1 MIIPFFAVGNHTS
14 GTILYT
20 VCGVSKIP
28 ATLLPHRIKRT
39 ITKKA
44 VEKALFGFVTRE
56 ILTLVI
62 LKISVVVFHKYHH
75 RLLYTVIKES
85 SRLNVR
91 LSKRASLAN
100 TWGADVFISIHCN
113 ASTNNT
119 ANGTEVYTFNTSSKA
134 LPLAKK
140 IQSKIVEILGTTDRG
155 TKTANFAVLRETT
168 MPAVLVETAFISN
181 KEDSDTLKTRQ
192 ADFADAIF
200 MAVCDEYNISY
211 EAKTYETAEEILNK
225 LTELIEIIDTKTALE
240 QIQEAKDRNNSL
252 YWISNKIVNR

>member
-1 MIIPFFAVGNHTS
+1 MKIFLDAGHSSGGGDTGAEGYNLKEQDITFGIVMLLAKKLSDVGFDIMVSRKNAGDVLGTNASTS
-14 GTILYT
+14 
-20 VCGVSKIP
+20 
-28 ATLLPHRIKRT
+28 
-39 ITKKA
+39 
-44 VEKALFGFVTRE
+44 
-56 ILTLVI
+56 
-62 LKISVVVFHKYHH
+62 
-75 RLLYTVIKES
+75 
-85 SRLNVR
+85 

-155 TKTANFAVLRETT
+155 TKTANFAVLRETS

-181 KEDSDTLKTRQ
+181 KADSDKLKTRQ

-200 MAVCDEYNISY
+200 MAVCDEYNVSY
-211 EAKTYETAEEILNK
+211 EVKTYETAEEILNK
-225 LTELIEIIDTKTALE
+225 LTELIEIIDMKTALE
-240 QIQEAKDRNNSL
+240 QIQDAKDKNNSL
-252 YWISNKIVNR
+252 YWILNKIVNR

>member
-1 MIIPFFAVGNHTS
+1 MKIFLDAGHSSGGGDTGAEGFNLKEQNITFGIVIFLAKKLSDVGFDIMVSRENAGDVLGTNASTS
-14 GTILYT
+14 
-20 VCGVSKIP
+20 
-28 ATLLPHRIKRT
+28 
-39 ITKKA
+39 
-44 VEKALFGFVTRE
+44 
-56 ILTLVI
+56 
-62 LKISVVVFHKYHH
+62 
-75 RLLYTVIKES
+75 
-85 SRLNVR
+85 

-155 TKTANFAVLRETT
+155 TKTANFAVLRETA

-181 KEDSDTLKTRQ
+181 KEDSDKLRTRQ

-200 MAVCDEYNISY
+200 MAVCDEYNVSY
-211 EAKTYETAEEILNK
+211 EVKTYETAEEILNK
-225 LTELIEIIDTKTALE
+225 LTELIEIIDMKTALE
-240 QIQEAKDRNNSL
+240 QIQDAKDKNNSL
-252 YWISNKIVNR
+252 YWILNKIVNR

>member
-1 MIIPFFAVGNHTS
+1 MKIFLDAGHSAGGGDTGAEGYNLKEQDITFGIVMLLAKKLSDVGLDIMVSRENVGDVLGTNESTS
-14 GTILYT
+14 
-20 VCGVSKIP
+20 
-28 ATLLPHRIKRT
+28 
-39 ITKKA
+39 
-44 VEKALFGFVTRE
+44 
-56 ILTLVI
+56 
-62 LKISVVVFHKYHH
+62 
-75 RLLYTVIKES
+75 
-85 SRLNVR
+85 

-155 TKTANFAVLRETT
+155 TKTANFAVLRETS

-181 KEDSDTLKTRQ
+181 KEDSDKLRTRQ

-200 MAVCDEYNISY
+200 MAVCDEYNVSY
-211 EAKTYETAEEILNK
+211 EVKRYETAEEILNK
-225 LTELIEIIDTKTALE
+225 LTELIEITDMKTALK
-240 QIQEAKDRNNSL
+240 QIQDAKDKNNSL
-252 YWISNKIVNR
+252 YWILNKIVNR

>member
-1 MIIPFFAVGNHTS
+1 MKIFLDAAHSVDGGDTGAEGFYLKEQDITFGIVMLLAKKLSDVGFDIMVSRENAGDVLGTNASTS
-14 GTILYT
+14 
-20 VCGVSKIP
+20 
-28 ATLLPHRIKRT
+28 
-39 ITKKA
+39 
-44 VEKALFGFVTRE
+44 
-56 ILTLVI
+56 
-62 LKISVVVFHKYHH
+62 
-75 RLLYTVIKES
+75 
-85 SRLNVR
+85 

-155 TKTANFAVLRETT
+155 TKTANFAVLRETA

-181 KEDSDTLKTRQ
+181 KEDSDKLKTRQ

-200 MAVCDEYNISY
+200 MAVCDEYNVSY
-211 EAKTYETAEEILNK
+211 EVKTYETAEEILNK
-225 LTELIEIIDTKTALE
+225 LTELIEITDMKTALE
-240 QIQEAKDRNNSL
+240 QIQDAKDKNNSL
-252 YWISNKIVNR
+252 YWILNKIVNR

>member
-1 MIIPFFAVGNHTS
+1 MKIFLDAGHSVGGGDTGAEGLNLKEQDITFGIVMLLAKKLSDVGFDIMVSRKNAGDVLGTNASTS
-14 GTILYT
+14 
-20 VCGVSKIP
+20 
-28 ATLLPHRIKRT
+28 
-39 ITKKA
+39 
-44 VEKALFGFVTRE
+44 
-56 ILTLVI
+56 
-62 LKISVVVFHKYHH
+62 
-75 RLLYTVIKES
+75 
-85 SRLNVR
+85 

-155 TKTANFAVLRETT
+155 TKTANFAVLRETS

-181 KEDSDTLKTRQ
+181 KEDSDKLKTRQ

-200 MAVCDEYNISY
+200 MAVCDEYNVSY
-211 EAKTYETAEEILNK
+211 EVKTYETAEEILNK
-225 LTELIEIIDTKTALE
+225 LTELIEITDMKTALE
-240 QIQEAKDRNNSL
+240 QIQDAKDKNNSL
-252 YWISNKIVNR
+252 YWILNKIVNR

>member
-1 MIIPFFAVGNHTS
+1 MKIFLDAGHSVGGGDAGAEGYNLKEQDVTFDIVMLLAKKLSDVGFDIMVSRENAGDVLGTNASTS
-14 GTILYT
+14 
-20 VCGVSKIP
+20 
-28 ATLLPHRIKRT
+28 
-39 ITKKA
+39 
-44 VEKALFGFVTRE
+44 
-56 ILTLVI
+56 
-62 LKISVVVFHKYHH
+62 
-75 RLLYTVIKES
+75 
-85 SRLNVR
+85 

-155 TKTANFAVLRETT
+155 TKTANFAVLRGTS

-181 KEDSDTLKTRQ
+181 KSDSDKLKTRQ

-200 MAVCDEYNISY
+200 MAVCDEYNVSY
-211 EAKTYETAEEILNK
+211 EVKTYETAEEILSK
-225 LTELIEIIDTKTALE
+225 LTELIEITDMKTALE
-240 QIQEAKDRNNSL
+240 QIQDAKDKNNSL
-252 YWISNKIVNR
+252 YWILNKIVNR

>member
-1 MIIPFFAVGNHTS
+1 MKIFLDAGHSVGGGDTGAEGFNLKEQDITFGIVMLLAKKLSDVGFDIMVSRKNAGDVLGTNASTS
-14 GTILYT
+14 
-20 VCGVSKIP
+20 
-28 ATLLPHRIKRT
+28 
-39 ITKKA
+39 
-44 VEKALFGFVTRE
+44 
-56 ILTLVI
+56 
-62 LKISVVVFHKYHH
+62 
-75 RLLYTVIKES
+75 
-85 SRLNVR
+85 

-155 TKTANFAVLRETT
+155 TKTANFAVLRETS

-181 KEDSDTLKTRQ
+181 KEDSDKLKTRQ

-200 MAVCDEYNISY
+200 MAVCDEYNVSY
-211 EAKTYETAEEILNK
+211 EVKTYETAEEILNK
-225 LTELIEIIDTKTALE
+225 LTELIEITDMKTALE
-240 QIQEAKDRNNSL
+240 QIQDAKDKNNSL
-252 YWISNKIVNR
+252 YWILNKIANR